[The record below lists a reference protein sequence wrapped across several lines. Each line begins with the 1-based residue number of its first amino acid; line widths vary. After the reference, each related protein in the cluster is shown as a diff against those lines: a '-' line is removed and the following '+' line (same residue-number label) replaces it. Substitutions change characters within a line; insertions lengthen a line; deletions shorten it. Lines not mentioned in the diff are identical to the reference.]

1 MRFEAWALPANPI
14 ALAGSEADAV
24 AQVIALRVKVA
35 RGELVDAATDHP
47 HTGGGPVGGVKR
59 TRPLVSAHARLQRSD
74 ARAPLQRH
82 GPRGCSGRPRRVKG
96 KLPSLVLSHP

>member
-59 TRPLVSAHARLQRSD
+59 TRPLSRLAVLTCRCPPCPAPALACARRCVPRSLC
-74 ARAPLQRH
+74 PP
-82 GPRGCSGRPRRVKG
+82 GPSSGR
-96 KLPSLVLSHP
+96 SA